1 VRRAVAVAL
10 LAVCCAG
17 CKRDPAE
24 GQAAGS
30 AADKSY
36 RVTVEPPAAGRVGE
50 ALVATI
56 RLEPRGI
63 YKVNLEYP
71 TKLTVSGPAAATPRR
86 LELRAK
92 DAAKLDKGVGVFK
105 PAVKL
110 AEGGKHPFTATFKF
124 SVCTEELC
132 ELKTE
137 KLTWTASA
145 Q

>member
-1 VRRAVAVAL
+1 
-10 LAVCCAG
+10 
-17 CKRDPAE
+17 
-24 GQAAGS
+24 
-30 AADKSY
+30 
-36 RVTVEPPAAGRVGE
+36 VGE
-50 ALVATI
+50 PLVATI
-56 RLEPRGI
+56 RLEPRGP

-71 TKLTVSGPAAATPRR
+71 TKLTVSGPPAATPRR

-92 DAAKLDKGVGVFK
+92 DAARLDKGAGVFK

-110 AEGGKHPFTATFKF
+110 AEGGKHPFAATFKF